1 MLFIPTYQKHQLLCY
16 PHRMEDYPYLIEA
29 ISHVI
34 TRLREEA
41 GLSKRKLAEIAGI
54 DRVYLLQIEQGKYR
68 PTLNS
73 IFLIADALGLSP
85 ALLVDF
91 ICQEQQKL
99 SEKTPCHGS
108 STI

>member
-1 MLFIPTYQKHQLLCY
+1 
-16 PHRMEDYPYLIEA
+16 MEDYPYLIEA

-85 ALLVDF
+85 AMLVDF